1 MARAVRASE
10 AETRLHQLLDEVEQ
24 GETIVITR
32 DGRAVARIVPEAH
45 LRQQEIDQAIEDIK
59 ERAKQQAGSA
69 SKKSSLGVTQ
79 VISIDVWRRWMAL
92 SSAPHTLWV

>member
-1 MARAVRASE
+1 MAREVPASE
-10 AETRLHQLLDEVEQ
+10 AETRLQQLLDEVEQ

-59 ERAKQQAGSA
+59 E
-69 SKKSSLGVTQ
+69 LGKTTGP
-79 VISIDVWRRWMAL
+79 ISIEEILSWRHAG
-92 SSAPHTLWV
+92 HKY

>member
-1 MARAVRASE
+1 MAREVQSSE

-45 LRQQEIDQAIEDIK
+45 LRRQEIDQAIE
-59 ERAKQQAGSA
+59 EYQGA
-69 SKKSSLGVTQ
+69 
-79 VISIDVWRRWMAL
+79 W
-92 SSAPHTLWV
+92 